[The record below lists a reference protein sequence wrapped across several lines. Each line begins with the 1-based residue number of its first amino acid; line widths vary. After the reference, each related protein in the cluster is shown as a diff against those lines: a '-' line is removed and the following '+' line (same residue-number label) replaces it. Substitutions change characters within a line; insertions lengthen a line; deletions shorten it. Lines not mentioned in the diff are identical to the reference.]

1 MTSGR
6 TGCALSRAG
15 VEGIA
20 GRINSVTGASR
31 VVGSPGALVRIQRL
45 HLMPVDWTSSTSLRS
60 AVQEDIPDVG
70 ELKGE
75 GAGIGLCVCLEE
87 SARG

>member
-1 MTSGR
+1 MAHGR

-15 VEGIA
+15 VEGVA
-20 GRINSVTGASR
+20 RRINIVTGASR
-31 VVGSPGALVRIQRL
+31 VVGSPEALVGLQRL
-45 HLMPVDWTSSTSLRS
+45 QLMQVDWTSRTLRS
-60 AVQEDIPDVG
+60 AVQKYIPDVG

-87 SARG
+87 STRS